1 MHNRNLIF
9 LDSFIL
15 NKENDN
21 KSENIVKKINIDNHH
36 LNMNID
42 LNLNLKKINENNL
55 INEESNKNENQYF
68 LNILESEK

>member
-68 LNILESEK
+68 LNILESEN